1 MSVGVAA
8 VVGQRRW
15 CQTDIRGLGTAR
27 RWFGAN
33 GGCSLGTG
41 VTPVLKGILLWL
53 IAVTQI
59 QFAYLA
65 AGRLAPIK
73 LGGGS

>member
-1 MSVGVAA
+1 MSPHHA
-8 VVGQRRW
+8 VTNVRGQYS
-15 CQTDIRGLGTAR
+15 
-27 RWFGAN
+27 
-33 GGCSLGTG
+33 CSLGTG

-65 AGRLAPIK
+65 ADRLAPIK